1 VTDSQGRRVGDP
13 ADEPAADPASSTAAQ
28 PRTVAALVCGAGAVV
43 LLSLL
48 ALLPVPYAVESP
60 GPVRDTL
67 GEVGGVPLI
76 EVSGAPTY
84 PTEGSLAL
92 TTVRVAGGP
101 GAAVSLPQVV
111 QAWLDPTRVAVP
123 VEQLFPVGT
132 TSEQVAERDA
142 ADMSTSQEN
151 ATAAALAELGIGV
164 PTTLTVA
171 GLSEGSLAGGLVEEG
186 DVITAVDGAP
196 VADLADLRAALQRGA
211 AGEAVEVSLRRG
223 DEPQEVAVPTS
234 TAPDGTVQ
242 LGVLVDPLFDFPVD
256 VRIQVDRIGGPSAG
270 MVFALGVLD
279 VLTPGSLTGG
289 EDVAGTGTIDAS
301 GGVGTIGGIAQK
313 MAGARAAGASL
324 FLAPAGNCDE
334 VVGHVPAGLRVV
346 PVQTLHEAREAVEQ
360 FAAGR
365 DADLASCP
373 PGPSETAR

>member
-1 VTDSQGRRVGDP
+1 MSEPVSDPGRDPVT
-13 ADEPAADPASSTAAQ
+13 DPASPTAAQ
-28 PRTVAALVCGAGAVV
+28 PRTVAALVCGAGAVL

-67 GEVGGVPLI
+67 GEVDGVRLI

-101 GAAVSLPQVV
+101 GAAVGLPQVV

-142 ADMSTSQEN
+142 ADMTTSQEN
-151 ATAAALAELGIGV
+151 ATAAALAELGIEV

-171 GLSEGSLAGGLVEEG
+171 GLSEGSRAGGLVEEG
-186 DVITAVDGAP
+186 DVITAVGGAP
-196 VADLADLRAALQRGA
+196 VADLAALRAALQRGA
-211 AGEAVEVSLRRG
+211 AGEPVEVSLRRG
-223 DEPQEVAVPTS
+223 DEAQEVVVPTS

-256 VRIQVDRIGGPSAG
+256 VTIQVDRIGGPSAG

-279 VLTPGSLTGG
+279 VLTPGPLTGG

-313 MAGARAAGASL
+313 MAGARAAGAVL

-334 VVGHVPAGLRVV
+334 VVGHVPDGLRVV
-346 PVQTLHEAREAVEQ
+346 PVETLHEAREAVER
-360 FAAGR
+360 FAAGEGS
-365 DADLASCP
+365 DLPSCSA
-373 PGPSETAR
+373 GAAQAGR